1 MTAGGGAEAHS
12 VVGNTYFKM
21 GRFSDAEQAYAK
33 AVALE
38 PGNALLQDRLRIA
51 RVRAQEGKGGKEN

>member
-1 MTAGGGAEAHS
+1 
-12 VVGNTYFKM
+12 M
-21 GRFSDAEQAYAK
+21 GRFADAEQAYAK